1 MNRFGLFLSRVFYLG
16 FESDVMQ
23 VAYPHQPISQTDSL
37 ALVRASPKIEGS
49 TESSKSLAKSLAKS
63 LNKSF
68 NKSFNKRATSVPR
81 PWTRWH
87 YSYLHLIAHGSFNS
101 ACLCFIRS

>member
-1 MNRFGLFLSRVFYLG
+1 MNRFGVFLSRVFYLG

-23 VAYPHQPISQTDSL
+23 VAYPRPPVSQTDSL
-37 ALVRASPKIEGS
+37 ALVRANPKIEGS
-49 TESSKSLAKSLAKS
+49 TESSKSLAKS

>member
-49 TESSKSLAKSLAKS
+49 TESSKSL
-63 LNKSF
+63 

>member
-1 MNRFGLFLSRVFYLG
+1 MNRLGVFLSRVFYLG

-23 VAYPHQPISQTDSL
+23 VAYPRQPVSQTDSL
-37 ALVRASPKIEGS
+37 ALVRANPKIEGS
-49 TESSKSLAKSLAKS
+49 SEVSKSLAKSLAKS
-63 LNKSF
+63 LNK
-68 NKSFNKRATSVPR
+68 RAASAPR
-81 PWTRWH
+81 PWTCWH